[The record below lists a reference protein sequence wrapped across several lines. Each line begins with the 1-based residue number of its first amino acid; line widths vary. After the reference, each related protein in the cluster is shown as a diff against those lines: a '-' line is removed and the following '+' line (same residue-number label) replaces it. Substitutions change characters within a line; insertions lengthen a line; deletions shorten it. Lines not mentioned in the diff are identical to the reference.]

1 MDGMGTAWI
10 DFQPHLPTGGVNCLA
25 GCLRSR
31 KHWSTWGCQV
41 DDMRV
46 MFPLLVVLLGSMLG
60 TGLWHESCWKRY
72 CCFWRYFFRELSV
85 KTDMLF
91 TSVGWKQWENMCCF
105 CSDIFVRD
113 FWGSRVST
121 MSKSENWQASLVES
135 RQKEAGSSVWW
146 SRF

>member
-1 MDGMGTAWI
+1 MGTDWI

-31 KHWSTWGCQV
+31 KHWSTWGGV
-41 DDMRV
+41 KDDMRV
-46 MFPLLVVLLGSMLG
+46 ILSLLVVLFGEYVRYRSMI
-60 TGLWHESCWKRY
+60 WSCWKRY

-91 TSVGWKQWENMCCF
+91 TSVGWKQWENMCFFF
-105 CSDIFVRD
+105 CSDGIFVHY

-121 MSKSENWQASLVES
+121 MSKSENRQASLVES
-135 RQKEAGSSVWW
+135 RQKEAGSSRWW